1 MTVPF
6 AALSRDEVVLDA
18 HRPSRGGDGG
28 ERSGRE
34 RCAAEVRLQ
43 HDAGRVDDTPER
55 ETFAFR
61 EGRARLRRER
71 RSVAGC
77 ARGARSSED
86 VACRAGEAR
95 ALRIAGAGG
104 AEDRVHRWQRAA
116 RIGPLHR
123 PRTSSAAGR
132 TRIEKRCAVVVSPSS

>member
-1 MTVPF
+1 RGGIVVDDDSVLGGREVREQTGGVTVPF

-28 ERSGRE
+28 EGPGRE
-34 RCAAEVRLQ
+34 RRAAEVGLQ

-71 RSVAGC
+71 PGSSGG
-77 ARGARSSED
+77 ARGARRSED
-86 VACRAGEAR
+86 A
-95 ALRIAGAGG
+95 
-104 AEDRVHRWQRAA
+104 
-116 RIGPLHR
+116 
-123 PRTSSAAGR
+123 
-132 TRIEKRCAVVVSPSS
+132 